1 MVCLGFLM
9 HHGNEN
15 AYDYSNK
22 KQYAW
27 DLEAIDDPNR
37 PKDVHEDPTLG

>member
-1 MVCLGFLM
+1 M
-9 HHGNEN
+9 HHGNKS

-22 KQYAW
+22 RQYVW
-27 DLEAIDDPNR
+27 DLEAIDDPNG